1 MTRRAFLE
9 KYFVR
14 FAVSL
19 TLVGLIVYTVYH
31 VFGASSGS
39 LLTTPTRRITD
50 VEIIDG
56 EGYLFREE
64 KVLTVSSPGIIRDLA
79 KSGSKVSRGG
89 ALVQV
94 YQGYDTEDLASAQL
108 ALERL
113 EGMIAVLEES
123 RVADGTTL
131 AKAEA
136 YRKDAVAAYRS
147 ICAASARGEIAGIS
161 ALAERMLV
169 LLNRHASLTDPN
181 FDTEVMQK
189 ELTAE
194 RDALLSGKGETI
206 YNDAPS
212 GCFYRYDQVDGYE
225 TLFTPAALEELTAER
240 FLELKQAQ
248 PITPQ
253 GFAVGKTVHGNRWY
267 LAVGFDGDAAEFIE
281 EQTAYTFTF
290 PENRDREIGMHCQ
303 RILEADNGGIV
314 AVFASDEVPT
324 DFVWKRSQTVEI
336 TVGSTTGYYVPD
348 AALYEVDG
356 ATGVYVLEGSTV
368 YFRRVEILYRG
379 DGYCIAAEQ
388 GDRGGGYLA
397 LNDLMV
403 TSGKD
408 LYDGRVFQ

>member
-1 MTRRAFLE
+1 VTRRAFLE

-31 VFGASSGS
+31 VFGTSSGS
-39 LLTTPTRRITD
+39 LLTTPARRITD
-50 VEIIDG
+50 MAIIDG

-79 KSGSKVSRGG
+79 QSGSKVSRGG

-94 YQGYDTEDLASAQL
+94 YQGYDTEVLASTQL

-136 YRKDAVAAYRS
+136 YRKDAVAAYRT
-147 ICAASARGEIAGIS
+147 ICASSARGETSGIA

-169 LLNRHASLTDPN
+169 LLNRHASLTDPE
-181 FDTEVMQK
+181 FDIDAMQK
-189 ELTAE
+189 ELVAE
-194 RDALLSGKGETI
+194 RDALLLGDGKTI
-206 YNDAPS
+206 YNEEQS
-212 GCFYRYDQVDGYE
+212 GCFYRYDAVDGYE
-225 TLFTPAALEELTAER
+225 TLFTPETLQALTAEG
-240 FLELKQAQ
+240 FAELKEAQ

-267 LAVGFDGDAAEFIE
+267 LAVGFDGDAAEFVA
-281 EQTAYTFTF
+281 EQGAYTFTF
-290 PENRDREIGMHCQ
+290 PENRDKEIGMYCQ
-303 RILEADNGGIV
+303 RIVEADDGGIV

-348 AALYEVDG
+348 AALHETDAG
-356 ATGVYVLEGSTV
+356 TGVYVLDGSTV

-379 DGYCIAAEQ
+379 DGYSIAAEQ
-388 GDRGGGYLA
+388 GDRGDYLA

-403 TSGKD
+403 TSGED